1 MRWQRMASG
10 WPEEQDS
17 GMAGRG
23 SQAGDRRQGIAG
35 RGSRGGRGDPSTEL
49 RIGCSMKCLEF
60 PAPYSLTPYP
70 DPVDFPKLARQRI
83 DVLRCDWLRCR
94 CVSPP
99 VTGDL
104 ACFIVAMP

>member
-35 RGSRGGRGDPSTEL
+35 WERGSVDRVANRVLDEVSGIPCTL
-49 RIGCSMKCLEF
+49 F
-60 PAPYSLTPYP
+60 PHALSRSCGLSE
-70 DPVDFPKLARQRI
+70 AR
-83 DVLRCDWLRCR
+83 
-94 CVSPP
+94 SP
-99 VTGDL
+99 TD
-104 ACFIVAMP
+104 